1 MIRKSVDDLIADVV
15 ALDNTPQS
23 QSTFSNDQ
31 IAKFMDEEMRGA
43 VVPLVVRLREEYF
56 VIVAPYSVDPTT
68 TRITIP
74 AQAAGFRLRD
84 IYLYDPYT
92 GNFAGKVNRINPD
105 QIPYMYGSAQ
115 TVGFAQVPTYYIENN
130 DIIFYPPL
138 KQSYTCKIRYFKAP
152 NHLYTY
158 ASCTAQ
164 VLSKLGSNQV
174 QMDNVPTGSTAVQ
187 DWASNTGVNATTLD
201 VVTPQAPYNFRMSAT
216 TGLPLVAQTIVA
228 VPGGNVLTLQS
239 DTYNSIQAGD
249 YLCTN
254 DTCAF
259 VQFLPFEAYELIKLR
274 ASMRILKAQG
284 DPQNLGITA
293 QLYNAAADDLTSLLA
308 PKVENMPKKI
318 IPRGPLGHSGWFRGR
333 I

>member
-1 MIRKSVDDLIADVV
+1 MIRKTVDDLIADVV

-23 QSTFSNDQ
+23 QTTFSDQQ

-56 VIVAPYSVDPTT
+56 VIVAPYAVDSTT

-74 AQAAGFRLRD
+74 SQAAGFRLRD
-84 IYLYDPYT
+84 IYLYDNQT
-92 GNFAGKVNRINPD
+92 GNFLSKVNRINPD
-105 QIPYMYGSAQ
+105 QIPYLGGSSYS
-115 TVGFAQVPTYYIENN
+115 VGFTQMQMYYIENN
-130 DIIFYPPL
+130 DVIFYPPL
-138 KQSYTCKIRYFKAP
+138 RQACTAKIRYFKAP

-164 VLSKLGSNQV
+164 VTAKLGSNQV

-187 DWASNTGVNATTLD
+187 DWSSFTGVNATTLD
-201 VVTPQAPYNFRMSAT
+201 VITPQAPYNFRMSVT
-216 TGLPLVAQTIVA
+216 TGFPLVQQTIVA
-228 VPGGNVLTLQS
+228 VPGGNVVTLTA
-239 DTYNSIQAGD
+239 DCYNSIVAGD

-254 DTCAF
+254 DTCGF
-259 VQFLPFEAYELIKLR
+259 VQFLPYECYELIKLR
-274 ASMRILKAQG
+274 ASMRILKAQA

-293 QLYNAAADDLTSLLA
+293 QLYNAAADDVASLLA

-318 IPRGPLGHSGWFRGR
+318 VPRGPLGSSRSAGR
-333 I
+333 FL

>member
-1 MIRKSVDDLIADVV
+1 MIAKKVDDLIADVV

-23 QSTFSNDQ
+23 QTTFSDQQ

-43 VVPLVVRLREEYF
+43 IVPLVVRLREEYF
-56 VIVAPYSVDPTT
+56 VIVAPYAVDSTT

-84 IYLYDPYT
+84 IYLYDANT
-92 GNFAGKVNRINPD
+92 GNFACKVNRINPD
-105 QIPYMYGSAQ
+105 QIPYLYGSSV
-115 TVGFAQVPTYYIENN
+115 TLGFNQVPTYYIENN
-130 DIIFYPPL
+130 DIIFYPRL
-138 KQSYTCKIRYFKAP
+138 QQSYTAKIRYFKAP

-164 VLSKLGSNQV
+164 VTAKLGANQV
-174 QMDNVPTGSTAVQ
+174 QCDNVPTGSTAVQ
-187 DWASNTGVNATTLD
+187 DWSLFTGVNGTTLD
-201 VVTPQAPYNFRMSAT
+201 IITPQSPYNFRMSVT
-216 TGLPLVAQTIVA
+216 TGLPLVAQAIVA
-228 VPGGNVLTLQS
+228 VPGGNVVTLTS
-239 DTYNSIQAGD
+239 DAYNSLQAGD

-293 QLYNAAADDLTSLLA
+293 QLYNAAADDLASLLA
-308 PKVENMPKKI
+308 PKVENMPKKVQ
-318 IPRGPLGHSGWFRGR
+318 PRSLLGSGATRKFR
-333 I
+333 